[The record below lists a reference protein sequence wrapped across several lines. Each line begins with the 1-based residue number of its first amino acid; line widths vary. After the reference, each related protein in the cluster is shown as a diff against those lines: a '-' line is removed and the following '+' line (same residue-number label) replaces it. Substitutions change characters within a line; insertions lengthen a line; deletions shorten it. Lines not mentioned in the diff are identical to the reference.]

1 MIATASGRTR
11 VPKLRWRRSDFD
23 RRGGS
28 IISESH
34 ALGFVAILDMLTP
47 INIVIRNAILV
58 ALIDHPISE
67 GRNADVP
74 SSECANIACGRSR
87 VRHSSRSLA
96 NCDASRLHA
105 P

>member
-1 MIATASGRTR
+1 MT
-11 VPKLRWRRSDFD
+11 KLRLRRSDFD

-67 GRNADVP
+67 GRDRRRSVLGTRDEGVA
-74 SSECANIACGRSR
+74 SSSMRR
-87 VRHSSRSLA
+87 
-96 NCDASRLHA
+96 
-105 P
+105 